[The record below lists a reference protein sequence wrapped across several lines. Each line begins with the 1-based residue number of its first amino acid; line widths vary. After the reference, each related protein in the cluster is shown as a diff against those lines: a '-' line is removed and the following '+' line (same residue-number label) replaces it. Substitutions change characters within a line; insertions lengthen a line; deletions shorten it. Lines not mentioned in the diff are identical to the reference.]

1 MRKTHEFTVPESM
14 NGARADNF
22 LRNMGVSRRL
32 IVRSKHTEGGI
43 TRNGELLRGCDT
55 VFAGDTVV
63 ISEGEYQVSG
73 VEISIAKAFE
83 NEDIIIYD
91 KPAGMAVHPSQNHRS
106 GTLKDVFESEFTGL
120 VFRPVNR
127 LDKNTSGLCLCA
139 KNAYAAECCRLSR
152 EKEYLAA
159 VCGEINEK
167 GIIDAPIGRADDSVI
182 MRTVRAD
189 GKPSVTEYEP
199 IVSNGKYTLLRIK
212 LHTGRTH
219 QIRVHMSYMGYPL
232 AGDSLYGGNCTDIS
246 RQALHCSYTAVTMP
260 YGRLEADSLL
270 PDDIS
275 RLFR

>member
-1 MRKTHEFTVPESM
+1 MRKTHEFIVPEAM

-32 IVRSKHTEGGI
+32 IVRSKRIDGGI
-43 TRNGELLRGCDT
+43 TRNGVLLRGCDT
-55 VFAGDTVV
+55 VFAGDIVV
-63 ISEGEYQVSG
+63 ISEGEYQVSDA
-73 VEISIAKAFE
+73 EISIAKAFE

-152 EKEYLAA
+152 EKEYFAA
-159 VCGEINEK
+159 VCGEIKEK
-167 GIIDAPIGRADDSVI
+167 GIVDAPIGRADDSVI
-182 MRTVRAD
+182 MRTVRSD

-199 IVSNGKYTLLRIK
+199 IDFNEKYTLLRIK

-219 QIRVHMSYMGYPL
+219 QIRVHMSYIGYPL
-232 AGDSLYGGNCTDIS
+232 AGDSLYGGSCADIS
-246 RQALHCSYTAVTMP
+246 RHALHCSYTSVAMP
-260 YGRLEADSLL
+260 YEKIEAESPL
-270 PDDIS
+270 PSDIS
-275 RLFR
+275 SLFR